1 MNSNNNKDNED
12 LFALF
17 IGFVQMLDFWLNIA
31 QVSNDELFKELQ
43 KQDQILNEQNEKYLK
58 KILKNQEKIIKML
71 EEK

>member
-1 MNSNNNKDNED
+1 MENNQED
-12 LFALF
+12 YFNLF

-71 EEK
+71 EDK

>member
-1 MNSNNNKDNED
+1 MENKEWEYN
-12 LFALF
+12 LF

-43 KQDQILNEQNEKYLK
+43 KEEQLLGEQNEKYLE
-58 KILKNQEKIIKML
+58 KILKNQEKIIKLL

>member
-1 MNSNNNKDNED
+1 MENNKEETFN
-12 LFALF
+12 LF

-58 KILKNQEKIIKML
+58 KILQNQKYIIKLL